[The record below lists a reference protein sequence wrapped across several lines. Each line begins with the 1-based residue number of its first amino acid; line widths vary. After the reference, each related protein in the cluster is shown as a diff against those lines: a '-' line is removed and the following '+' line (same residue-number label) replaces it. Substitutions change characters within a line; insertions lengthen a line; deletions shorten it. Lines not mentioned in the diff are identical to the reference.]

1 MQISQKNKNNKNTNT
16 ERINIIIN
24 MRTIIHRFPNINAP
38 VHYHIGTNAQENS
51 HLIEQSNF
59 QDLWFHAE
67 DQSSCH
73 VVAIMPQ
80 IPTLTKKQYTTII
93 KMGATLCKHNTN
105 KLKKEKNISISYTR
119 IKDITL
125 TNTPGMVYTENL
137 KTVIV

>member
-1 MQISQKNKNNKNTNT
+1 MQISHNNNN
-16 ERINIIIN
+16 NNYNSHFYYNSN

-51 HLIEQSNF
+51 HLVEQSKLH
-59 QDLWFHAE
+59 DLWFHAE
-67 DQSSCH
+67 EQSSCH
-73 VVAIMPQ
+73 VVAILPP
-80 IPTLTKKQYTTII
+80 IPNMTKKQYTTII

-105 KLKKEKNISISYTR
+105 KLKKEKNVSIHYTR

-125 TNTPGMVYTENL
+125 TDTPGMVYTENL